1 MESLG
6 LIALVVPVVI
16 LIVIS
21 SVSFRLV
28 EMRSRMATQ
37 LYRVEAKL
45 DLLLK
50 QANIEFDPYANLP
63 REVADAARA
72 GKTIEAI
79 KLYRQSSEAS
89 LKEAKDFIEEFQ
101 RRFK

>member
-1 MESLG
+1 MERFIILVGLG
-6 LIALVVPVVI
+6 VILVVVV
-16 LIVIS
+16 
-21 SVSFRLV
+21 SVSFRLI
-28 EMRSRMATQ
+28 EMRSRTVSQ

-72 GKTIEAI
+72 GKTIQAI

-89 LKEAKDFIEEFQ
+89 LKEAKDFIEEYQ
-101 RRFK
+101 RRVK